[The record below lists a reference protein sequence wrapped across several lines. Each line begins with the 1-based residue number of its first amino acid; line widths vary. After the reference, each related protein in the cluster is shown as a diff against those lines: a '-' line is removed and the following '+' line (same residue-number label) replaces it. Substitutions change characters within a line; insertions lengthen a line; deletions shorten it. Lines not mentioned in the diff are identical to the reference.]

1 MDINI
6 TIKCP
11 DLPLAA
17 AAIAKALMGVKDA
30 EETPAPV
37 TPQAAAV
44 NAPAPAPSP
53 TPAPVAGAPA
63 TVSHSEAIPTPVV
76 PQAYAPAAAM
86 TAPGPVPTAPSP
98 TAVPTTTAPQITGD
112 MVASAGAEFIRDHR
126 EMLGPLNALLQKYGV
141 TCATEL
147 RPDQIGPFAT
157 EMRALGANI

>member
-17 AAIAKALMGVKDA
+17 AAIAKAIMGVKDA
-30 EETPAPV
+30 EAAPTPAM
-37 TPQAAAV
+37 PQAAAV

-53 TPAPVAGAPA
+53 TPAPVAGVPVTASP
-63 TVSHSEAIPTPVV
+63 SEVNPTPGA
-76 PQAYAPAAAM
+76 QQTYTPAAA
-86 TAPGPVPTAPSP
+86 TTVPSP

-157 EMRALGANI
+157 EMRALGAKI